1 MLVEALIELLL
12 IYHLNQIKTNSKI
25 SFTKINSLPDTMK
38 EDEDSTTITEDTIM
52 ENKNASKDDTI
63 LKNANN

>member
-1 MLVEALIELLL
+1 VLVEALIELLL

-25 SFTKINSLPDTMK
+25 SFTRINSLPDTMQ
-38 EDEDSTTITEDTIM
+38 EDDSITTIEDTIM